1 MVRPPQFLLVPNRN
15 EQGTFQNGR
24 SLGNEP
30 ARCGLLVQVPRM
42 KFVSTKAPAGRSRS
56 WGFLFGRRFLSYVND
71 AGSPIIKDAIGAEPP
86 DRESRV
92 DRRTACLHQADAFRE
107 KAIADPEHHDQWI
120 DEAINGWNGPWKRA
134 VAPSSRS
141 KPAMWRTWQARSGS
155 RGSAELDHAP
165 MRRAGVFAITAA
177 IVPGT

>member
-1 MVRPPQFLLVPNRN
+1 MVRPPRFLLVANHN
-15 EQGTFQNGR
+15 EERTFQIGP
-24 SLGNEP
+24 SACGNEP
-30 ARCGLLVQVPRM
+30 ARCGLPVQVPRM
-42 KFVSTKAPAGRSRS
+42 KFVSTKAPAGQSRP
-56 WGFLFGRRFLSYVND
+56 GFLFGRRFLSYVND
-71 AGSPIIKDAIGAEPP
+71 AGSPIIKDALGAEPL

-155 RGSAELDHAP
+155 RCSAELDHTP
-165 MRRAGVFAITAA
+165 MRRAV
-177 IVPGT
+177 VS